1 MSGRRVLGFAAQQSH
16 NCKHNGICPTQPL
29 KPTSS
34 SMRPLIGM
42 TAAPAQWRVAAGQHA
57 RTCHLSLRTL
67 HTTLSRAREWTIT
80 DPKPPTSPSRP
91 HHPPGGHAHK
101 KLSPIAEQTR
111 SLMRLFPH
119 SVVVCTSTDT
129 HAHPQH
135 AVQQHKPH
143 KPTMRGMTMSS
154 LTCLGLSPA
163 PIVSFNITHPSRT
176 LDALRAS
183 RRFNIHILTDDIAG
197 AAIAD
202 WMTRGNSEG
211 PEKVFKGLES
221 ECGCV
226 VTNHEDLMVHSNN
239 GEAPLLDGNGVLHI
253 MKCRILEEP
262 MEGFVPVR
270 DHVIVLGEVEEIVEG
285 HGAKRRANE
294 GEQAN
299 SLDPIDRDT
308 SEEMDTNTYQ
318 FGLVYADRR
327 YRQLGNCIVPLHGPV
342 RSTHEEGPV
351 KKAGGRSSAL
361 RETSN
366 S

>member
-1 MSGRRVLGFAAQQSH
+1 MSGRRVLGFTAEQAH
-16 NCKHNGICPTQPL
+16 ICNRNGIYPVQSQ
-29 KPTSS
+29 KPSI
-34 SMRPLIGM
+34 RIM
-42 TAAPAQWRVAAGQHA
+42 TAAAQWRVAAGQHA
-57 RTCHLSLRTL
+57 RTYQLFCRAI
-67 HTTLSRAREWTIT
+67 HTSHIHAREWTIT
-80 DPKPPTSPSRP
+80 DPKPPSPPNRP
-91 HHPPGGHAHK
+91 HHPLGPAHK
-101 KLSPIAEQTR
+101 ELSPIAERTR

-129 HAHPQH
+129 HTHSHSLQS
-135 AVQQHKPH
+135 HKPH

-154 LTCLGLSPA
+154 LTCLGLSPS
-163 PIVSFNITHPSRT
+163 PIVSFNINHLSRT

-211 PEKVFKGLES
+211 PEKVFRGLES

-226 VTNHEDLMVHSNN
+226 VANREAMDVRRDD
-239 GEAPLLDGNGVLHI
+239 GEAPLLDGDGVLYI
-253 MKCRILEEP
+253 MKCRVLEEP
-262 MEGFVPVR
+262 MAGFVPVR

-285 HGAKRRANE
+285 LGVKRGTEE
-294 GEQAN
+294 GEEVD
-299 SLDPIDRDT
+299 SLDPAELEKSEGKGIDG
-308 SEEMDTNTYQ
+308 SQ

-342 RSTHEEGPV
+342 RSTHEDEPV
-351 KKAGGRSSAL
+351 KNASSRISTL
-361 RETSN
+361 PELTN

>member
-1 MSGRRVLGFAAQQSH
+1 MSSRRVLGFTAEQAH
-16 NCKHNGICPTQPL
+16 ICNRNGIYPVQSQ
-29 KPTSS
+29 KPSI
-34 SMRPLIGM
+34 RIM
-42 TAAPAQWRVAAGQHA
+42 TAAAQWRVAAGQHA
-57 RTCHLSLRTL
+57 RTSQLFCRAI
-67 HTTLSRAREWTIT
+67 HTSHINAREWTIT
-80 DPKPPTSPSRP
+80 DPKPPSPPNRP
-91 HHPPGGHAHK
+91 HHPPGPAHK
-101 KLSPIAEQTR
+101 KLSPIAERTR

-129 HAHPQH
+129 HTHNHSLQP
-135 AVQQHKPH
+135 HKPH

-154 LTCLGLSPA
+154 LTCLGLSPS

-211 PEKVFKGLES
+211 PEKVFRGLES

-226 VTNHEDLMVHSNN
+226 VANHEAMDMRRDD
-239 GEAPLLDGNGVLHI
+239 GEAPLLDGDGVLYI
-253 MKCRILEEP
+253 MKCRVLEEP
-262 MEGFVPVR
+262 MAGFVPVR

-285 HGAKRRANE
+285 LGVRRGAEE
-294 GEQAN
+294 GKEVS
-299 SLDPIDRDT
+299 SLDPAELEKSEGKGIDG
-308 SEEMDTNTYQ
+308 YQ

-342 RSTHEEGPV
+342 RSTHEDEPV
-351 KKAGGRSSAL
+351 KNASSRISTL
-361 RETSN
+361 PETTN

>member
-1 MSGRRVLGFAAQQSH
+1 
-16 NCKHNGICPTQPL
+16 
-29 KPTSS
+29 
-34 SMRPLIGM
+34 
-42 TAAPAQWRVAAGQHA
+42 
-57 RTCHLSLRTL
+57 
-67 HTTLSRAREWTIT
+67 
-80 DPKPPTSPSRP
+80 
-91 HHPPGGHAHK
+91 
-101 KLSPIAEQTR
+101 
-111 SLMRLFPH
+111 MRLFPH

-129 HAHPQH
+129 HAHPH
-135 AVQQHKPH
+135 SAHQQPHKPHH

-221 ECGCV
+221 ECACV
-226 VTNHEDLMVHSNN
+226 IANHEDLDMRRDD
-239 GEAPLLDGNGVLHI
+239 GEAPLLNGDGVLYI

-285 HGAKRRANE
+285 LGARCRANE
-294 GEQAN
+294 GEQVN
-299 SLDPIDRDT
+299 SLDPVELDRSEERDT
-308 SEEMDTNTYQ
+308 DAYQ

-342 RSTHEEGPV
+342 RSTHEEEPV
-351 KKAGGRSSAL
+351 KKAGSRSSTL
-361 RETSN
+361 RETTN